1 MRHLFVTFTLFYS
14 SVILAQEN
22 TVSVSV
28 PHTSKEIEIKIKLSD
43 FEKLNKEKDN
53 AIAIRD
59 SLLGEYN
66 ELLGKYNKLSKDY
79 SIKTV
84 NLSKLNKDYPVLKD
98 KYNKL
103 VKSQEKADKCLLNMA
118 FNFLYIPYE
127 DYSIQ
132 EIAIPAFEAVSNQ
145 ELKNQHKIKYD
156 LLKSYKT
163 DIESLLEFIETTEKE
178 LRIPFTKDAK
188 EQFAKFQNIQ
198 LSVNYRKYNDWSNT
212 YIGKII
218 ITIEGQLKAFD
229 GKTRKM
235 NLESIKNELIL
246 CLKTIESL

>member
-1 MRHLFVTFTLFYS
+1 M
-14 SVILAQEN
+14 AQN
-22 TVSVSV
+22 STDYIPD
-28 PHTSKEIEIKIKLSD
+28 PHTPKEIEIKIKMSD

-53 AIAIRD
+53 AIAKHD
-59 SLLGEYN
+59 S
-66 ELLGKYNKLSKDY
+66 LLGKYNELLYRYNEVSKDD

-103 VKSQEKADKCLLNMA
+103 VKLQEKADKCLLNMA

-145 ELKNQHKIKYD
+145 ELKNQHKIKFD

-178 LRIPFTKDAK
+178 LRNPFAKDAK
-188 EQFAKFQNIQ
+188 EQFVKFQNTQ

-229 GKTRKM
+229 GKTCKL
-235 NLESIKNELIL
+235 NLEEIKKELNSCKKSIG
-246 CLKTIESL
+246 SL